1 MVRGDPRPAHGAA
14 VGGLALD
21 QDAAA
26 DFLVAAP
33 TGSGKTLAAFLA
45 VIDDLVREGIA
56 AGGELPEGT
65 QVVYV
70 SPLKALSND
79 IERNL
84 EQPLAG
90 ILERLRESGEPE
102 VSIRTAVRTGDTTA
116 AARTAMLKQPPH
128 ILVTTPESL
137 YILLTSDGGRRMLRS
152 VSTVIVD
159 EIHAMIDD
167 KRGSHLAI
175 TLERLAHLNVQPPLR
190 IGLSATQRP
199 IEAVADFLFT
209 AERERAKIVDLGHR
223 RRIDLALELPASP
236 LEAVMSNEVWEEI
249 YDRIAELVLAHRTT
263 LVFVNTRRLSE
274 RVAKHLSDRLGK
286 EAVTSHHGSLSRD
299 QRFEAERR
307 LKAGELRALVATASL
322 ELGIDI
328 GSVDLVC
335 QLGSTRSIATT
346 AAARRSLRSRG
357 GRHSQGETFL
367 LSRDELVEAIALVRA
382 VARGELDCLVVPER
396 PLDILAQQIV
406 AAVAAE
412 DWSEAELFDLLR
424 RAWLFRDLERLDL
437 RRSDRHAARGFAGR
451 TGRRGAYLHHDR
463 VNGRL
468 RARRGARLA
477 AITNGGAIPDT
488 ADYDVVFEPGDIRVG
503 SVNED
508 FAIESMA
515 GNIFSSATP
524 RGASSRSSR
533 ARCGSRT
540 RAARRR
546 RSRSGWARRQ
556 RAARSCRA
564 TVSDLR
570 GEVSQRLAVAP
581 AVAPPAAPSPPSP
594 PGWPRSPAWA
604 RPRRA
609 KWSSISPPPSA
620 RSA

>member
-1 MVRGDPRPAHGAA
+1 M
-14 VGGLALD
+14 
-21 QDAAA
+21 AAA
-26 DFLVAAP
+26 PARSDSQRGSQDPLLPRDLFHPAVAAWFEETLGQPTPPQLEAWPSIKERRPTLVAAP

-45 VIDDLVREGIA
+45 VIDDLVREGVA

-84 EQPLAG
+84 ELPLAG
-90 ILERLRESGEPE
+90 ILERLRQSGEPE
-102 VSIRTAVRTGDTTA
+102 VEIRTAVRTGDTPA
-116 AARTAMLKQPPH
+116 AARTAMLKRPPH

-137 YILLTSDGGRRMLRS
+137 YILLTSAGGRQMLRT
-152 VSTVIVD
+152 VGTVIVD

-167 KRGSHLAI
+167 KRGSHLALS
-175 TLERLAHLNVQPPLR
+175 LERLAHLTAQPPLR

-209 AERERAKIVDLGHR
+209 ADRERATIVDLGHR

-274 RVAKHLSDRLGK
+274 RVAQHLSDRLGK

-299 QRFEAERR
+299 QRFEAEQR

-335 QLGSTRSIATT
+335 QLGSTRSIATLLQ
-346 AAARRSLRSRG
+346 RVGRSG
-357 GRHSQGETFL
+357 HAVGATPKGRLFP

-382 VARGELDCLVVPER
+382 TARGELDRLVVPER

-406 AAVAAE
+406 AAVACRGLE
-412 DWSEAELFDLLR
+412 R
-424 RAWLFRDLERLDL
+424 GRAVRSGATGLAVPRSRARDLRPG
-437 RRSDRHAARGFAGR
+437 DRHAARR
-451 TGRRGAYLHHDR
+451 VRRPH
-463 VNGRL
+463 
-468 RARRGARLA
+468 
-477 AITNGGAIPDT
+477 
-488 ADYDVVFEPGDIRVG
+488 
-503 SVNED
+503 
-508 FAIESMA
+508 
-515 GNIFSSATP
+515 
-524 RGASSRSSR
+524 
-533 ARCGSRT
+533 
-540 RAARRR
+540 RAARRLSPP
-546 RSRSGWARRQ
+546 RSRQRPAARAARRATRGHHQRRRHPRHRGLRRRARARRDPRRQ
-556 RAARSCRA
+556 RQRGLRDREHGRQHLPARQHLVAHPQDRA
-564 TVSDLR
+564 GKGSRR
-570 GEVSQRLAVAP
+570 GRA
-581 AVAPPAAPSPPSP
+581 
-594 PGWPRSPAWA
+594 
-604 RPRRA
+604 RRA
-609 KWSSISPPPSA
+609 ADHPVLAGRGAGANRGALA
-620 RSA
+620 RGVGPAR